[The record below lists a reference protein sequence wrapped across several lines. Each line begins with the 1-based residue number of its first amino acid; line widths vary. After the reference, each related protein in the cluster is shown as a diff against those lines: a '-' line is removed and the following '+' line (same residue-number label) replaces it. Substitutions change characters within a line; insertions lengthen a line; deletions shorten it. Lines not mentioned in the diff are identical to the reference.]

1 MTPTPAA
8 SDVQKVV
15 LVNVD
20 NNLLLF
26 DLNDCSYVIGL
37 VNVYLVIVGILYFV
51 SLLLLGPLNLVID
64 QVKLLTFSMINLC
77 QVLLVHNIVIFF
89 FVCGVGVR
97 PLLCA
102 SSGPLRPRWLHVDFV
117 GCPCRGQSGRRP
129 GKGSFPL
136 WGPVQLCSTGG
147 FPPPGCRSWHR
158 LACHRS
164 SPPEAVTHM

>member
-20 NNLLLF
+20 NHLLLF

-64 QVKLLTFSMINLC
+64 QVKVLTFSMINLC
-77 QVLLVHNIVIFF
+77 QVLLVHNIEIFF

-102 SSGPLRPRWLHVDFV
+102 STQR
-117 GCPCRGQSGRRP
+117 
-129 GKGSFPL
+129 
-136 WGPVQLCSTGG
+136 
-147 FPPPGCRSWHR
+147 PPPASVVACRLCR
-158 LACHRS
+158 LSAPRPERPPTGEREVSPVGAC
-164 SPPEAVTHM
+164 AVV